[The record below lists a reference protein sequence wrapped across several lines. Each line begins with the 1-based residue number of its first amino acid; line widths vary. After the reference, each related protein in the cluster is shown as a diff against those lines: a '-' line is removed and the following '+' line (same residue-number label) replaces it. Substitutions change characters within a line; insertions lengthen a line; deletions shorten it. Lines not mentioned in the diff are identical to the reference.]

1 MYLTHPMPWL
11 YEVKEC
17 IFHSLHIYSSQVA
30 CYLPPVICILYLSI
44 LPCSMMPILLLCV
57 YADNTQVRQ
66 KLKQQYS
73 KYDFAKDNEQLQ
85 EILQAAEEK
94 RRESS

>member
-1 MYLTHPMPWL
+1 
-11 YEVKEC
+11 
-17 IFHSLHIYSSQVA
+17 
-30 CYLPPVICILYLSI
+30 
-44 LPCSMMPILLLCV
+44 MMPILLLCV